1 MWFPV
6 DPKGG
11 ECWAKAQCQT
21 FAGRGF
27 VNRVVSRE
35 EWLEERVA
43 LLEKEKAFNRQR
55 DALSRERQALPWV
68 KIDKPYVFEGRQGK
82 EALVDL
88 FDGRSQL
95 IVYHFMYHPSWGEEP
110 CRSCSFWADNF
121 NGIGVHLNAR
131 DVNLVAVSKATLGQ
145 IEAYR
150 QRMGWAFKWVSSHDN
165 DFNADFHV
173 GFSEDDRTRNEI
185 TYNYA
190 TRPFGRE
197 ELPGASVF
205 ARNEANEVF
214 HTYSTYARGLDM
226 LNGAYHF
233 LDIAPHG
240 RDEDSLEWKQAWI
253 RRHDEY

>member
-1 MWFPV
+1 MRAEGRCPQFP
-6 DPKGG
+6 
-11 ECWAKAQCQT
+11 
-21 FAGRGF
+21 GREV

-35 EWLEERVA
+35 EWLVERTA
-43 LLEKEKAFNRQR
+43 LLEKEKAFNRRR
-55 DALSRERQALPWV
+55 DDLTRQRQALPWV
-68 KIDKPYVFEGRQGK
+68 RIDKPYVFEGPDGK
-82 EALVDL
+82 ESLADL
-88 FDGRSQL
+88 FDGRGQL
-95 IVYHFMYHPSWGEEP
+95 IVYHFMYHPSWGDQP

-121 NGIGVHLNAR
+121 NGIGAHLNAR
-131 DVNLVAVSKATLGQ
+131 DVNLVAVSKAAPGQ

-150 QRMGWAFKWVSSHDN
+150 RRMGWTFKWVSSHDN

-173 GFSEDDRTRNEI
+173 GFSEGDKARNEI

-190 TRPFGRE
+190 RRPFGRE

-205 ARNEANEVF
+205 ARTNAGEVF

-233 LDIAPHG
+233 LDIAPKG
-240 RDEDSLEWKQAWI
+240 RDEDGLEWKQAWV